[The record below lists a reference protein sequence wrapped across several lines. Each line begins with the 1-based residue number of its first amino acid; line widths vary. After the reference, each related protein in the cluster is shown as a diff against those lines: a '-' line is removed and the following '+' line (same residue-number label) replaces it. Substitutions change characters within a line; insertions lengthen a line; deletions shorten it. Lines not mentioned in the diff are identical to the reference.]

1 MVTDHFFST
10 LCISDLIHL
19 QSIRCT
25 YFPRR
30 MKVTR
35 STGKCFLLA
44 FAWWVFILYPI
55 GNCWFGPGCISEA
68 KQQPLLTSVAEKTQ
82 GSFSLCPANNTMG
95 FRKGVKLLRLSLR
108 SQRTRRE
115 VTEKAWKGGWM
126 KLQLEPH
133 KSNTV
138 ESQQSGEQ
146 SRRGEQCDI
155 SRPFRTEVR
164 AWAYNTQSSHS
175 QPSSAQRGKLEKSW
189 DQSPSWHPSNLALF
203 YFQALSASLS

>member
-155 SRPFRTEVR
+155 SRPQDLLSGQRSGREPITHR
-164 AWAYNTQSSHS
+164 APIHS
-175 QPSSAQRGKLEKSW
+175 PAAHKEE
-189 DQSPSWHPSNLALF
+189 
-203 YFQALSASLS
+203 SLKRAETSLLLDTHLI